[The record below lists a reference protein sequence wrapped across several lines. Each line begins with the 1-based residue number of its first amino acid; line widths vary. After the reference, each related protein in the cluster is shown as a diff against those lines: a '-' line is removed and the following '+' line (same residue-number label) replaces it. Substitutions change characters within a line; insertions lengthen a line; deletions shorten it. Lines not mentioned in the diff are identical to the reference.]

1 MGVVVF
7 LHGYTGHAD
16 SWSEI
21 TAAVL
26 HQRPLPLVLWGHD
39 PDANPEP
46 EVITFVE
53 EVDRLT
59 SIIRSQ
65 SRDESV
71 ILCGYSLGARVALGI
86 LVRHPEIASAAL
98 LIGVHPGL
106 RTADERRARAEADLA
121 WCRLAEEQ
129 GSAKFSEAWEA
140 QPLFRSQSA
149 LPPSVLTRQRELRA
163 RHSGRALAT
172 GMRSLGLGGMPSF
185 WDDLPR
191 VAVPVRLM
199 VGDGDSKFAALAEE
213 MLHALPSASLT
224 VVKDCGH
231 NVVLERP
238 EAVALELR
246 DLCQRT

>member
-1 MGVVVF
+1 MAVVVF

-21 TAAVL
+21 TAAL
-26 HQRPLPLVLWGHD
+26 PDQRALSLVLWGHD
-39 PDANPEP
+39 HDANPEP

-53 EVDRLT
+53 EVDRLAAT
-59 SIIRSQ
+59 IRSRAQ
-65 SRDESV
+65 GDSV
-71 ILCGYSLGARVALGI
+71 VLCGYSLGARVALGI
-86 LVRHPEIASAAL
+86 LVRHPDIASAAL

-121 WCRLAEEQ
+121 WSRLAEEQ

-172 GMRSLGLGGMPSF
+172 AMRSLGLAGMPSF
-185 WDDLPR
+185 WDDLPN

-199 VGDGDSKFAALAEE
+199 VGDGDGKFTALAEG
-213 MLHALPSASLT
+213 MLPALPSAKLM

-238 EAVALELR
+238 EAVALALR